1 MAKAPIMPVFTDALI
16 GDTTHL
22 STEQF
27 GAYVLILLATWRN
40 NGRALPDDDERMA
53 HVCRAGVKRWR
64 SKLRPAVS
72 EFFDISDGSW
82 RQHRLEKEWERVTN
96 LIAKRRASAAA
107 GGRATAARNAATDGA
122 RKDNLEDS
130 EKLFDRPE
138 SLNAARAKE
147 KKSSDVNPE
156 EGRCAPLGRNLTVE
170 CEPDRPKMR
179 MPVASG
185 PALALPSQAP
195 ATDYRAVLPP
205 DQALR
210 RTQTP
215 VGAVP
220 AGATHGGTDDVA
232 ASLPS
237 PVADPNR
244 LGPRDQARTDPLA
257 GSASGPSTRFGALRG
272 GGEPCPRKS
281 PALKAKIRDQ
291 LVSKCARFLVDRRRP
306 AEVAAYWAAMLS
318 DDAGEAQ
325 RMLDATD
332 RRMRQ
337 ANWDDMRQWKTQHP
351 DIAA

>member
-72 EFFDISDGSW
+72 EFFDISDGFW
-82 RQHRLEKEWERVTN
+82 RQHRLEKEWARVEG

-107 GGRATAARNAATDGA
+107 GGRATAARSATADGA

-130 EKLFDRPE
+130 QILHRPE
-138 SLNAARAKE
+138 SLNAAREPEGKE
-147 KKSSDVNPE
+147 GQVKVEVNPQE
-156 EGRCAPLGRNLTVE
+156 ARCARLDGADAPSCQAGH
-170 CEPDRPKMR
+170 D
-179 MPVASG
+179 
-185 PALALPSQAP
+185 LPINE
-195 ATDYRAVLPP
+195 
-205 DQALR
+205 
-210 RTQTP
+210 TP
-215 VGAVP
+215 VEVVS

-244 LGPRDQARTDPLA
+244 LGSRDQARTGPLA
-257 GSASGPSTRFGALRG
+257 GPASSPSTRFGALRG
-272 GGEPCPRKS
+272 CEPCPRTGKS
-281 PALKAKIRDQ
+281 PALRAKIRDQ
-291 LVSKCARFLVDRRRP
+291 LISKCARFLVNRKRP
-306 AEVAAYWAAMLS
+306 AEVAAYWAAMLG
-318 DDAGEAQ
+318 DDAAEAQ

-332 RRMRQ
+332 RRMRR
-337 ANWDDMRQWKTQHP
+337 AGWDDMRQWKAQHP
-351 DIAA
+351 EIAA

>member
-72 EFFDISDGSW
+72 EFFDISDGFW
-82 RQHRLEKEWERVTN
+82 RQHRLEKEWARVEG

-130 EKLFDRPE
+130 EELFDRPE

-156 EGRCAPLGRNLTVE
+156 EGRCAPLGCGETVHSE
-170 CEPDRPKMR
+170 RDAAITE
-179 MPVASG
+179 
-185 PALALPSQAP
+185 
-195 ATDYRAVLPP
+195 
-205 DQALR
+205 
-210 RTQTP
+210 TP
-215 VGAVP
+215 VEMGS
-220 AGATHGGTDDVA
+220 AGANRGGTDDA
-232 ASLPS
+232 RTSLPS

-244 LGPRDQARTDPLA
+244 LGPGDQARTGPLA
-257 GSASGPSTRFGALRG
+257 GSASSPSTRFGALRG
-272 GGEPCPRKS
+272 GEPCSRTGKS
-281 PALKAKIRDQ
+281 PAK
-291 LVSKCARFLVDRRRP
+291 P
-306 AEVAAYWAAMLS
+306 AFVKYELLPL
-318 DDAGEAQ
+318 AQ
-325 RMLDATD
+325 RRILAAARQFELVWGHQEMTELDPVTKRPLDPVKFQFAIDGTAKLIKLNRWAD
-332 RRMRQ
+332 P
-337 ANWDDMRQWKTQHP
+337 AAAVLRQWKHQHGV
-351 DIAA
+351 AA